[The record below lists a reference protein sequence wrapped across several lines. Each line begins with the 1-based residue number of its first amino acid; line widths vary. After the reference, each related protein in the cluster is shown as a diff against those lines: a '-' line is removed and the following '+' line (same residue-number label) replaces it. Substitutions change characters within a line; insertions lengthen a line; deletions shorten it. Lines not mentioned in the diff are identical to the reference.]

1 MLEMKSLFTPF
12 ARNHCDW
19 FYWLSVMAF
28 LLMAMTLVGGLA
40 ALFSKKMKSKYM
52 FAVVYS
58 AIMYFALYFQNRL
71 LFTMC
76 MK

>member
-1 MLEMKSLFTPF
+1 MLQSNTFFTPLTQ
-12 ARNHCDW
+12 NYCDW

-28 LLMAMTLVGGLA
+28 IFMVLSLVGGLS
-40 ALFSKKMKSKYM
+40 ALFSKKMKSEYM
-52 FAVVYS
+52 FAIFYS

-71 LFTMC
+71 LYTMC